1 MNTTENNKL
10 ISEFMGYDGQ
20 HEEWCGNNVIEY
32 DTFLECN
39 QGRPYNP
46 DIKWDDLMPVIEKIE
61 SLGYKFQICRHR
73 AQIYLDDG
81 FNSPAL
87 CDSKSETKI
96 QAAYAAVADFI
107 KNYKS

>member
-1 MNTTENNKL
+1 MNTTENNK
-10 ISEFMGYDGQ
+10 ITAEFMGYK
-20 HEEWCGNNVIEY
+20 EY
-32 DTFLECN
+32 NHGSYKTFS
-39 QGRPYNP
+39 
-46 DIKWDDLMPVIEKIE
+46 KDDKSHYFDSTLQYDSDWNWLMPVIEKIE

>member
-1 MNTTENNKL
+1 MNTIENNK
-10 ISEFMGYDGQ
+10 IIAEFIGFKFSEHFGAFMT
-20 HEEWCGNNVIEY
+20 ESGNVQFY
-32 DTFLECN
+32 KAK
-39 QGRPYNP
+39 YH
-46 DIKWDDLMPVIEKIE
+46 KSWDWLMPVIEKIE

>member
-1 MNTTENNKL
+1 
-10 ISEFMGYDGQ
+10 
-20 HEEWCGNNVIEY
+20 
-32 DTFLECN
+32 
-39 QGRPYNP
+39 
-46 DIKWDDLMPVIEKIE
+46 
-61 SLGYKFQICRHR
+61 LGYKFQICRHR

-96 QAAYAAVADFI
+96 QAAYAAVVDFI